1 MSRYTTAVTE
11 AGALG
16 ESHLKTIALVPPGS
30 VVLEVGPAG
39 GYVTRALVDRGAAA
53 VDCIELDPDDAAAAA
68 GFCRTMIVGSVED
81 DATLAEVED
90 EAYDAVICGDVLEHL
105 RDSLSAV
112 RALSAKLRPG
122 GVFIASV
129 PNVAHHE
136 LRLAHLRGRFDYT
149 DIGPMDRTHLRFFT
163 RKTLR
168 SLMEEAGLVVEAE
181 DFTYK
186 ATALERR
193 IARLVAA
200 RGGTPAGEGGSE
212 PAASD
217 GGGGPLRSLVDA
229 ALYRAPGLLAFQ
241 LVVLARKP

>member
-1 MSRYTTAVTE
+1 MSRYTTAITE

-16 ESHLKTIALVPPGS
+16 ESHLKTIGLVPAGS

-39 GYVTRALVDRGAAA
+39 GYVTRALMERGARA

-68 GFCRTMIVGSVED
+68 GACRTMIVGSVEEP
-81 DATLAEVED
+81 ATLD
-90 EAYDAVICGDVLEHL
+90 QLDDGAYDAVICGDVLEHL
-105 RDSLSAV
+105 RDSLGAV

-168 SLMEEAGLVVEAE
+168 ALMEEAGLVVEAE

-186 ATALERR
+186 ATAVERR
-193 IARLVAA
+193 IARLLAS
-200 RGGTPAGEGGSE
+200 RGGPVGEAPTEPAG
-212 PAASD
+212 PA

-241 LVVLARKP
+241 LVILARKP